1 MLDVDTDSLG
11 TPAPGAAALARRL
24 AVPAGLLAAV
34 AGAFA
39 YVGAVDPNEPG
50 HYPTCPLLAVSG
62 LYCPFCGGLR
72 AVHALVRGDVAT
84 ALDRNALAVIAVPA
98 VVLAWGAWT
107 LRAARGR
114 QRSVGLPPALV
125 WTSAVLVVGYAVLR
139 NLSFGAWLAP

>member
-1 MLDVDTDSLG
+1 VSPR
-11 TPAPGAAALARRL
+11 PAPPWPAATRHRLAGPVATAAA
-24 AVPAGLLAAV
+24 AA
-34 AGAFA
+34 AATAF
-39 YVGAVDPNEPG
+39 VGAVDPNEPG

-125 WTSAVLVVGYAVLR
+125 WTLAVLVVGYAVLR
-139 NLSFGAWLAP
+139 NLPFGAWLAP